1 MCGTIKKYDP
11 EGKMNEREYCQ
22 QLADVR
28 CFLLDMDGTFYLGE
42 RLIEGSLDFLA
53 ALERTGR
60 DAWFLTNNSSKSAAA
75 YMEKLRRMGV
85 PERFCQQVMTSGHAS
100 AHYILERFPA
110 GKGWLLGNPVLREEL
125 TQMGLVFTEEDPDYV
140 LVAFDTTL
148 DYRKMCRVC
157 DLIRA
162 GKPYIATHPDFNCPT
177 ETGFIPDMGA
187 IMAFIEA
194 STGRKADVIIGKPHA
209 GIVREALMRTGLKPG
224 EMAMVGD
231 RLYTDVATGVN
242 HGMKGILVLSG
253 EATMA
258 DVAQGDVKPDMIFDR
273 LADMIPYL

>member
-1 MCGTIKKYDP
+1 MSDEQI
-11 EGKMNEREYCQ
+11 RAL
-22 QLADVR
+22 LAPIR
-28 CFLLDMDGTFYLGE
+28 CFLLDMDGTFYLGDQM
-42 RLIEGSLDFLA
+42 IEGSLDFLA

-60 DAWFLTNNSSKSAAA
+60 TARFLTNNSSKSASVYAQ
-75 YMEKLRRMGV
+75 KLQRMGV
-85 PERFCQQVMTSGHAS
+85 AETYRDVITSGHA
-100 AHYILERFPA
+100 AANYCLQHFP
-110 GKGWLLGNPVLREEL
+110 GKKGYLLGNPMLTEEL
-125 TQMGLVFTEEDPDYV
+125 TSRGLVLTEDNPDYA

-148 DYRKMCRVC
+148 DYAKMCRVC
-157 DLIRA
+157 DYIRA
-162 GKPYIATHPDFNCPT
+162 GKPYIATHPDYNCPT

-194 STGRKADVIIGKPHA
+194 STGRKADVILGKPYR
-209 GIVREALMRTGLKPG
+209 GILDEALARTGNSLN

-242 HGMKGILVLSG
+242 HGMLGILVLSG

-258 DVAQGDVKPDMIFDR
+258 DVAASDVKPHLIFNR

>member
-1 MCGTIKKYDP
+1 MTDDQI
-11 EGKMNEREYCQ
+11 RQ
-22 QLADVR
+22 ALAGIR
-28 CFLLDMDGTFYLGE
+28 CFLLDMDGTFYLGD

-60 DAWFLTNNSSKSAAA
+60 TARFLTNNSSKSASV
-75 YMEKLRRMGV
+75 YREKLTRMNV
-85 PERFCQQVMTSGHAS
+85 PEQYRDVITSGHAA
-100 AHYILERFPA
+100 AHYIMRKFP
-110 GKGWLLGNPVLREEL
+110 GQPGWLLGNEMLRSEL
-125 TQMGLVFTEEDPDYV
+125 TAMGLTFTEDDPAWV

-148 DYRKMCRVC
+148 DYAKMTRVC

-187 IMAFIEA
+187 IMAFIKA
-194 STGRKADVIIGKPHA
+194 SAGRDADIILGKPYA
-209 GIVREALMRTGLKPG
+209 GIVEEALGRTGFTAD
-224 EMAMVGD
+224 ETAMVGD

-242 HGMKGILVLSG
+242 HGMTGILVLSG
-253 EATMA
+253 EATME
-258 DVAQGDVKPDMIFDR
+258 DVAVSDVKPHLIFGK

>member
-1 MCGTIKKYDP
+1 MT
-11 EGKMNEREYCQ
+11 ENEIREK
-22 QLADVR
+22 LSRVR
-28 CFLLDMDGTFYLGE
+28 CFLLDMDGTFYLGD
-42 RLIEGSLDFLA
+42 RLIDGSLDFLA

-60 DAWFLTNNSSKSAAA
+60 TARFLTNNSSKSASVYAKKL
-75 YMEKLRRMGV
+75 EKMGV
-85 PERFCQQVMTSGHAS
+85 DGNYRDVMSSGHAAARYCL
-100 AHYILERFPA
+100 AHFP
-110 GKGWLLGNPVLREEL
+110 GKKGYLLGNPMLTEELLSLGLEL
-125 TQMGLVFTEEDPDYV
+125 TQDDPDYV

-148 DYRKMCRVC
+148 DYAKMCKVC
-157 DLIRA
+157 DYIRE

-194 STGRKADVIIGKPHA
+194 STGRKADVIVGKPHR
-209 GIVREALMRTGLKPG
+209 GIVDEALARTGFALD

-242 HGMKGILVLSG
+242 HGMMGILVLSG
-253 EATMA
+253 EATMK
-258 DVAQGDVKPDMIFDR
+258 DVEESDVKPDLIFGK

>member
-1 MCGTIKKYDP
+1 MKADAI
-11 EGKMNEREYCQ
+11 REV
-22 QLADVR
+22 LAHVR
-28 CFLLDMDGTFYLGE
+28 CFLLDMDGTFYLGD
-42 RLIEGSLDFLA
+42 RLIEGSLEFLD
-53 ALERTGR
+53 ALEHTGR
-60 DAWFLTNNSSKSAAA
+60 DAWFLTNNSSKSAEV
-75 YMEKLRRMGV
+75 YVRKLASMGV
-85 PERFCQQVMTSGHAS
+85 KDRFCRQVMTSGHAA
-100 AHYILERFPA
+100 AHYILEHFPE
-110 GKGWLLGNPVLREEL
+110 GKGYLLGNAVLREEL
-125 TQMGLVFTEEDPDYV
+125 TGMGLQFTEDEADYV

-148 DYRKMCRVC
+148 DYAKMCRVC

-194 STGRKADVIIGKPHA
+194 STGRRADVILGKPHE
-209 GIVREALMRTGLKPG
+209 GIVREALMRTGRPLG

-258 DVAQGDVKPDMIFDR
+258 DVAQSDVKPDLIFDR